1 MRKNTSDFLYNEIIN
16 DFLNEELKYG
26 DKIVELDL
34 CTKYGTSRTPL
45 REALAKLEKDGL
57 VERQVNN
64 RLQVVTIDESILD
77 EILDLR
83 LSLENMVMKYA
94 LKYSKETPLFADLHE
109 NLDLVDFYLKQEDV
123 VTGRKILSK
132 FSEIMYKQSR
142 LKYTTK
148 LIENYNLLLYPLRTR
163 SLMTLKRLYDA
174 QEEHKHIYEL
184 LQDGNLAEVQKF
196 NIYHLQTSMDSMR
209 KQLQLYN
216 AQDNE

>member
-1 MRKNTSDFLYNEIIN
+1 MRKNTSDFLYSQIIN
-16 DFLNEELKYG
+16 DFLNENLKYG

-34 CTKYGTSRTPL
+34 CNQYGTSRTPL

-64 RLQVVTIDESILD
+64 RLQIISIDENILD
-77 EILDLR
+77 EIFDLR
-83 LSLENMVMKYA
+83 LSLESMVLKYA
-94 LKYSKETPLFADLHE
+94 LKYSKETSLFNDLQE
-109 NLDLVDFYLKQEDV
+109 NLDLVDYYLKHEDV
-123 VTGRKILSK
+123 VTGRKVLSK
-132 FSEIMYKQSR
+132 FSEILYKQSR

-184 LQDGNLAEVQKF
+184 LQDGSLAEVQKF
-196 NIYHLQTSMDSMR
+196 NVYHLQNSMDSMR
-209 KQLQLYN
+209 KQLKLYN
-216 AQDNE
+216 A

>member
-34 CTKYGTSRTPL
+34 CAKYGTSRTPL

-57 VERQVNN
+57 VERQINN
-64 RLQVVTIDESILD
+64 RLQVVIIDENILD

-94 LKYSKETPLFADLHE
+94 LKYSKETTIFADLHE

-184 LQDGNLAEVQKF
+184 LHDANLAEVQKF

-209 KQLQLYN
+209 KQLKLFN
-216 AQDNE
+216 A

>member
-16 DFLNEELKYG
+16 DFLNENLKYG

-34 CTKYGTSRTPL
+34 CNQYGTSRTPL

-64 RLQVVTIDESILD
+64 RLQIVTIDEAILD

-83 LSLENMVMKYA
+83 LSLESMVLKYA
-94 LKYSKETPLFADLHE
+94 LKYSNETSIFFFFLE
-109 NLDLVDFYLKQEDV
+109 NLDLVDYYLKHEDV
-123 VTGRKILSK
+123 ITGRKVLSK
-132 FSEIMYKQSR
+132 FSEILYKQSR

-163 SLMTLKRLYDA
+163 SLMTLKRLYEA

-184 LQDGNLAEVQKF
+184 LHDGNLAEVQKF

-209 KQLQLYN
+209 RQLKLYN
-216 AQDNE
+216 A

>member
-16 DFLNEELKYG
+16 DFLNENLKYG
-26 DKIVELDL
+26 DKIVEIDL
-34 CTKYGTSRTPL
+34 CNQYGTSRTPL

-57 VERQVNN
+57 VERQINN
-64 RLQVVTIDESILD
+64 RLQIVTIDENILD
-77 EILDLR
+77 EIFDLR
-83 LSLENMVMKYA
+83 LSLESMVLKYA
-94 LKYSKETPLFADLHE
+94 LKYSKETAIFAELQE
-109 NLDLVDFYLKQEDV
+109 NLDLVDFYLKHEDV
-123 VTGRKILSK
+123 VTGRKVLSK

-163 SLMTLKRLYDA
+163 SLMTLKRLYEA

-184 LQDGNLAEVQKF
+184 LHDGNLAEVQKF

-209 KQLQLYN
+209 KQLKLYN
-216 AQDNE
+216 A

>member
-16 DFLNEELKYG
+16 DFLNENLKYG
-26 DKIVELDL
+26 DKIVEIDL
-34 CTKYGTSRTPL
+34 CNQYGTSRTPL

-57 VERQVNN
+57 VERQINN
-64 RLQVVTIDESILD
+64 RLQIVTIDENILD
-77 EILDLR
+77 EIFDLR
-83 LSLENMVMKYA
+83 LSLESMVLKYA
-94 LKYSKETPLFADLHE
+94 LKYSTETGICAELQE
-109 NLDLVDFYLKQEDV
+109 NLDLVDFYLKHEDV
-123 VTGRKILSK
+123 VTGRKVLSK

-163 SLMTLKRLYDA
+163 SLMTLKRLYEA

-184 LQDGNLAEVQKF
+184 LKDDSLAEVQKF

-209 KQLQLYN
+209 KQLKLYN
-216 AQDNE
+216 A

>member
-16 DFLNEELKYG
+16 DFLNENLKYG
-26 DKIVELDL
+26 DKIVEIDL
-34 CTKYGTSRTPL
+34 CNQYGTSRTPL

-64 RLQVVTIDESILD
+64 RLQIVTIDENILD
-77 EILDLR
+77 EIFDLR
-83 LSLENMVMKYA
+83 LSLESMVLKYA
-94 LKYSKETPLFADLHE
+94 LKYSKETAIFAELQE
-109 NLDLVDFYLKQEDV
+109 NLDLVDFYLKHEDV
-123 VTGRKILSK
+123 VTGRKVLSK

-163 SLMTLKRLYDA
+163 SLMTLKRLYEA

-184 LQDGNLAEVQKF
+184 LKDDSLAEVQKF

-209 KQLQLYN
+209 KQLKLYN
-216 AQDNE
+216 A

>member
-64 RLQVVTIDESILD
+64 RLQVVTIDENILD

-94 LKYSKETPLFADLHE
+94 LKYSKETTIFADLHE

-209 KQLQLYN
+209 KQLKIYN

>member
-16 DFLNEELKYG
+16 DFLNENLKYG
-26 DKIVELDL
+26 DKIVEIDL
-34 CTKYGTSRTPL
+34 CNQYGTSRTPL

-57 VERQVNN
+57 VERQINN
-64 RLQVVTIDESILD
+64 RLQIVTIDENILD
-77 EILDLR
+77 EIFDLR
-83 LSLENMVMKYA
+83 LSLESMVLKYA
-94 LKYSKETPLFADLHE
+94 LKYSKETAIFAELQE
-109 NLDLVDFYLKQEDV
+109 NLDLVDYYLKHEDV
-123 VTGRKILSK
+123 VTGRKVLSK

-163 SLMTLKRLYDA
+163 SLMTLKRLYEA

-184 LQDGNLAEVQKF
+184 LKDDSLAEVQKF

-209 KQLQLYN
+209 KQLKLYN
-216 AQDNE
+216 A

>member
-16 DFLNEELKYG
+16 DFLNENLKYG
-26 DKIVELDL
+26 DKIVEIDL
-34 CTKYGTSRTPL
+34 CNQYGTSRTPL

-64 RLQVVTIDESILD
+64 RLQIVTIDENILD
-77 EILDLR
+77 EIFDLR
-83 LSLENMVMKYA
+83 LSLESMVLKYA
-94 LKYSKETPLFADLHE
+94 LKYSKDTPLFAELQE
-109 NLDLVDFYLKQEDV
+109 NLDLVDFYLKHEDV
-123 VTGRKILSK
+123 VTGRKVLSK

-184 LQDGNLAEVQKF
+184 LKDDSLAEVQKF
-196 NIYHLQTSMDSMR
+196 NVYHLQASMDSMR
-209 KQLQLYN
+209 KQLKLYN
-216 AQDNE
+216 A

>member
-16 DFLNEELKYG
+16 DFLNENLKYG
-26 DKIVELDL
+26 DKIVEIDL
-34 CTKYGTSRTPL
+34 CNQYGTSRTPL

-57 VERQVNN
+57 VERQINN
-64 RLQVVTIDESILD
+64 RLQIVTIDENILD
-77 EILDLR
+77 EIFDLR
-83 LSLENMVMKYA
+83 LSLESMVLKYA
-94 LKYSKETPLFADLHE
+94 LKYSKETAIFAELQE
-109 NLDLVDFYLKQEDV
+109 NLDLVDFYLKHEDV
-123 VTGRKILSK
+123 VTGRKVLSK

-163 SLMTLKRLYDA
+163 SLMTLKRLYEA

-184 LQDGNLAEVQKF
+184 LKDDSLAEVQKF

-209 KQLQLYN
+209 KQLKLYN
-216 AQDNE
+216 A

>member
-1 MRKNTSDFLYNEIIN
+1 MRNNTSDFLYSQIIN
-16 DFLNEELKYG
+16 DFLNENLKYG

-34 CTKYGTSRTPL
+34 CNQYGTSRTPL

-64 RLQVVTIDESILD
+64 RLQIISIDENILD
-77 EILDLR
+77 EIFDLR
-83 LSLENMVMKYA
+83 LSLESMVLKYA
-94 LKYSKETPLFADLHE
+94 LKYSKETSLFNDLQE
-109 NLDLVDFYLKQEDV
+109 NLDLVDYYLKHEDV
-123 VTGRKILSK
+123 VTGRKVLSK
-132 FSEIMYKQSR
+132 FSEILYKQSR

-184 LQDGNLAEVQKF
+184 LQDGSLAEVQKF
-196 NIYHLQTSMDSMR
+196 NVYHLQTSMDSMR
-209 KQLQLYN
+209 KQLKLYN
-216 AQDNE
+216 A

>member
-1 MRKNTSDFLYNEIIN
+1 MRKNTSDFLYSQIIN
-16 DFLNEELKYG
+16 DFLNENLKYG

-34 CTKYGTSRTPL
+34 CNQYGTSRTPL

-64 RLQVVTIDESILD
+64 RLQIISIDENILD
-77 EILDLR
+77 EIFDLR
-83 LSLENMVMKYA
+83 LSLESMVLKYA
-94 LKYSKETPLFADLHE
+94 LKYSKETSLFNDLQE
-109 NLDLVDFYLKQEDV
+109 NLDLVDYYLKHEDV
-123 VTGRKILSK
+123 VTGRKVLSK
-132 FSEIMYKQSR
+132 FSEILYKQSR

-163 SLMTLKRLYDA
+163 SLMTLKRLYEA

-184 LQDGNLAEVQKF
+184 LHDGNLAEVQKF

-209 KQLQLYN
+209 KQLKIYN

>member
-16 DFLNEELKYG
+16 DFLNENLKYG

-34 CTKYGTSRTPL
+34 CNQYGTSRTPL

-64 RLQVVTIDESILD
+64 RLQIISIDENILD
-77 EILDLR
+77 EIFDLR
-83 LSLENMVMKYA
+83 LSLESMVLKYA
-94 LKYSKETPLFADLHE
+94 LKYSKETSLFNDLQE
-109 NLDLVDFYLKQEDV
+109 NLDLVDYYLKHEDV
-123 VTGRKILSK
+123 VTGRKVLSK
-132 FSEIMYKQSR
+132 FSEILYKQSR

-184 LQDGNLAEVQKF
+184 LQDGSLAEVQKF
-196 NIYHLQTSMDSMR
+196 NVYHLQTSMDSMR
-209 KQLQLYN
+209 KQLKLYN
-216 AQDNE
+216 A

>member
-64 RLQVVTIDESILD
+64 RLQVVTIDENILD

-209 KQLQLYN
+209 KHLKIYN

>member
-34 CTKYGTSRTPL
+34 CAKYGTSRTPL

-57 VERQVNN
+57 VERQINN
-64 RLQVVTIDESILD
+64 RLQVVIIDENILD

-94 LKYSKETPLFADLHE
+94 LKYSKETTIFADLHE

-163 SLMTLKRLYDA
+163 SLMTLKRLYEA

-184 LQDGNLAEVQKF
+184 LKDDSLAEVQKF

-209 KQLQLYN
+209 KQLKLYN
-216 AQDNE
+216 A

>member
-16 DFLNEELKYG
+16 DFLNENLKYG
-26 DKIVELDL
+26 DKIVEIDL
-34 CTKYGTSRTPL
+34 CNQYGTSRTPL

-57 VERQVNN
+57 VERQINN
-64 RLQVVTIDESILD
+64 RLQIVTIDETILD
-77 EILDLR
+77 EIFDLR
-83 LSLENMVMKYA
+83 LSLESMVLKYA
-94 LKYSKETPLFADLHE
+94 LKYSKDTTIFADLHE

-132 FSEIMYKQSR
+132 FSEILYKQSR

-163 SLMTLKRLYDA
+163 SLMTLKRLYEA

-184 LQDGNLAEVQKF
+184 LKDDSLAEVQKF

-209 KQLQLYN
+209 RQLKLYN
-216 AQDNE
+216 A

>member
-1 MRKNTSDFLYNEIIN
+1 MRKNTSDFLYTEIIN
-16 DFLNEELKYG
+16 DFLNENLKYG

-34 CTKYGTSRTPL
+34 CTQYGTSRTPL

-57 VERQVNN
+57 VERQINN
-64 RLQVVTIDESILD
+64 RLQIVTIDENILD
-77 EILDLR
+77 EIFDLR
-83 LSLENMVMKYA
+83 LSLESMVLKYA
-94 LKYSKETPLFADLHE
+94 LKYSKETAIFAELQE
-109 NLDLVDFYLKQEDV
+109 NLDLVDYYLKHEDV
-123 VTGRKILSK
+123 VTGRKVLSK

-163 SLMTLKRLYDA
+163 SLMTLKRLYEA

-184 LQDGNLAEVQKF
+184 LKDDSLAEVQKF

-209 KQLQLYN
+209 KQLKLYN
-216 AQDNE
+216 A

>member
-64 RLQVVTIDESILD
+64 RLQVVTIDENILD

-196 NIYHLQTSMDSMR
+196 NIYPLQTSMDSMR
-209 KQLQLYN
+209 KQLKIYN

>member
-16 DFLNEELKYG
+16 DFLNEDLKYG

-57 VERQVNN
+57 VERQINN
-64 RLQVVTIDESILD
+64 RLQVVTIDENILD

-94 LKYSKETPLFADLHE
+94 LKYSKDTTIFADLHE

-132 FSEIMYKQSR
+132 FSEILFKQSR

>member
-16 DFLNEELKYG
+16 DFLNENLKYG

-34 CTKYGTSRTPL
+34 CNQYGTSRTPL

-57 VERQVNN
+57 VERQINN
-64 RLQVVTIDESILD
+64 RLQIVTIDENILD

-83 LSLENMVMKYA
+83 LSLESMVLKYA
-94 LKYSKETPLFADLHE
+94 LKYSKETAIFAELQE
-109 NLDLVDFYLKQEDV
+109 NLDLVDYYLKHEDV
-123 VTGRKILSK
+123 VTGRKVLSK
-132 FSEIMYKQSR
+132 FSEILYKQSR

-163 SLMTLKRLYDA
+163 SLMTLKRLYEA
-174 QEEHKHIYEL
+174 QKEHKHIYEL
-184 LQDGNLAEVQKF
+184 LKDGSLDEVQKF

-209 KQLQLYN
+209 KQLKLYN
-216 AQDNE
+216 A

>member
-16 DFLNEELKYG
+16 DFLNENLKYG
-26 DKIVELDL
+26 DKIVEIDL
-34 CTKYGTSRTPL
+34 CNQYGTSRTPL

-57 VERQVNN
+57 VERQINN
-64 RLQVVTIDESILD
+64 RLQIVTIDENILD
-77 EILDLR
+77 ESFDLR
-83 LSLENMVMKYA
+83 LSLESMVLKYA
-94 LKYSKETPLFADLHE
+94 LKYSKDTPLFAELQE
-109 NLDLVDFYLKQEDV
+109 NLDLVDFYLKHEDV
-123 VTGRKILSK
+123 VTGRKVLSK

-163 SLMTLKRLYDA
+163 SLMTLKRLYEA

-184 LQDGNLAEVQKF
+184 LKDDSLAEVQKF

-209 KQLQLYN
+209 KQLKLYN
-216 AQDNE
+216 A

>member
-16 DFLNEELKYG
+16 DFLNEDLKYG

-64 RLQVVTIDESILD
+64 RLQVVTIDENILD

-209 KQLQLYN
+209 KQLKIYN

>member
-94 LKYSKETPLFADLHE
+94 LKHSKETPLFADLHE

-209 KQLQLYN
+209 KQLKIYN

>member
-16 DFLNEELKYG
+16 DFLNENLKYG
-26 DKIVELDL
+26 DKIVEIDL
-34 CTKYGTSRTPL
+34 CNQYGTSRTPL

-57 VERQVNN
+57 VERQINN
-64 RLQVVTIDESILD
+64 RLQIVTIDENILD
-77 EILDLR
+77 EIFDLR
-83 LSLENMVMKYA
+83 LSLESMVLKYA
-94 LKYSKETPLFADLHE
+94 LKHSEETAIFAELQE
-109 NLDLVDFYLKQEDV
+109 NLDLVDFYLKHEDV
-123 VTGRKILSK
+123 VTGRKVLSK

-163 SLMTLKRLYDA
+163 SLMTLKRLYEA

-184 LQDGNLAEVQKF
+184 LKDDSLAEVQKF

-209 KQLQLYN
+209 KQLKLYN
-216 AQDNE
+216 A

>member
-16 DFLNEELKYG
+16 DFLNENLKYG
-26 DKIVELDL
+26 DKIVEIDL
-34 CTKYGTSRTPL
+34 CNQYGTSRTPL

-57 VERQVNN
+57 VERQINN
-64 RLQVVTIDESILD
+64 RLQIVTIDENILD

-83 LSLENMVMKYA
+83 LSLESMVLKYA
-94 LKYSKETPLFADLHE
+94 LKYSKETSIFADLQE
-109 NLDLVDFYLKQEDV
+109 NLDLVDFYLKHEDV
-123 VTGRKILSK
+123 VTGRKVLSK
-132 FSEIMYKQSR
+132 FSEILYKQSR

-184 LQDGNLAEVQKF
+184 LQDGSLAEVQKF
-196 NIYHLQTSMDSMR
+196 NVYHLQTSMDSMR
-209 KQLQLYN
+209 KQLKLYN
-216 AQDNE
+216 A

>member
-16 DFLNEELKYG
+16 DFLNENLKYG
-26 DKIVELDL
+26 DKIVEIDL
-34 CTKYGTSRTPL
+34 CNQYGTSRTPL

-57 VERQVNN
+57 VERQINN
-64 RLQVVTIDESILD
+64 RLQIVTIDETILD
-77 EILDLR
+77 EIFDLR
-83 LSLENMVMKYA
+83 LSVESMVLKYA
-94 LKYSKETPLFADLHE
+94 LRYSKETAIFAELQE
-109 NLDLVDFYLKQEDV
+109 KLDLVDFYLKHEDV
-123 VTGRKILSK
+123 VTGRKVLSK

-163 SLMTLKRLYDA
+163 SLMTLKRLYEA

-184 LQDGNLAEVQKF
+184 LKDDSLAEVQKF

-209 KQLQLYN
+209 KQLKLYN
-216 AQDNE
+216 A

>member
-1 MRKNTSDFLYNEIIN
+1 MRKNTSDFLYSQIIN
-16 DFLNEELKYG
+16 DFLNENLKYG

-34 CTKYGTSRTPL
+34 CNQYATSRTPL

-64 RLQVVTIDESILD
+64 RLQIISIDENILD
-77 EILDLR
+77 EIFDLR
-83 LSLENMVMKYA
+83 LSLESMVLKYA
-94 LKYSKETPLFADLHE
+94 LKYSKETSLFNDLQE
-109 NLDLVDFYLKQEDV
+109 NLDLVDYYLKHEDV
-123 VTGRKILSK
+123 VTGRKVLSK
-132 FSEIMYKQSR
+132 FSEILYKQSR

-184 LQDGNLAEVQKF
+184 LQDGSLAEVQKF
-196 NIYHLQTSMDSMR
+196 NVYHLQTSMDSMR
-209 KQLQLYN
+209 KQLKLYN
-216 AQDNE
+216 A

>member
-16 DFLNEELKYG
+16 DFLNENLKYG
-26 DKIVELDL
+26 DKIVEIDL
-34 CTKYGTSRTPL
+34 CNQYGTSRTPL

-57 VERQVNN
+57 VERQINN
-64 RLQVVTIDESILD
+64 RLQIVTIDENILD

-83 LSLENMVMKYA
+83 LSLESMVLKYA
-94 LKYSKETPLFADLHE
+94 LKYSKETAIFAELQE
-109 NLDLVDFYLKQEDV
+109 NLDLVDYYLKHEDV
-123 VTGRKILSK
+123 VTGRKVLSK
-132 FSEIMYKQSR
+132 FSEILYKQSR

-184 LQDGNLAEVQKF
+184 LQDGSLAEVQKF
-196 NIYHLQTSMDSMR
+196 NVYHLQTSMDSMR
-209 KQLQLYN
+209 KQLKLYN
-216 AQDNE
+216 A